1 MREGAGGEIQKPL
14 EGGRERMGEG
24 EAPFLNLTLEM
35 EMKLPRCL
43 FAG

>member
-1 MREGAGGEIQKPL
+1 MGAGGEIREPL
-14 EGGRERMGEG
+14 RRGQERVGEG
-24 EAPFLNLTLEM
+24 ETPLLNLTTKM